1 MSRYP
6 LLRGLTLFASAAAV
20 LLVVAAPVLLA
31 AGRAESAAVYAAF
44 APLCHQMAERSWT
57 VLGLPLAVCTRCFG
71 FYCGVLGA
79 FWVAPKFSGAGFWA
93 AIGATIATVALET
106 ASILAVPPGIR
117 FLSGAWLGL
126 AMASALCEVAV
137 SRMIGLRTTDAA
149 GPPAALV
156 R

>member
-6 LLRGLTLFASAAAV
+6 LLRGLTLFAPAAAV
-20 LLVVAAPVLLA
+20 VVVVAAPVLLA
-31 AGRAESAAVYAAF
+31 AGRAEAAGIYAAF

-57 VLGLPLAVCTRCFG
+57 VLGYPLAVCTRCFG

-79 FWVAPKFSGAGFWA
+79 FWVAPKFSGAGFCA

-137 SRMIGLRTTDAA
+137 FAQLFQKQDGADPPDALLR
-149 GPPAALV
+149 
-156 R
+156 

>member
-6 LLRGLTLFASAAAV
+6 LLWGLTLFAPAAAV

-57 VLGLPLAVCTRCFG
+57 VLGYPLAVCTRCFG

-79 FWVAPKFSGAGFWA
+79 FWVAPKFFGAGFWA
-93 AIGATIATVALET
+93 AIGLTIATVVLET
-106 ASILAVPPGIR
+106 ASILVVPPGIR
-117 FLSGAWLGL
+117 FLTGAWLGL
-126 AMASALCEVAV
+126 VMASALCEVAV
-137 SRMIGLRTTDAA
+137 SAQLFQKQDATDPPDALLR
-149 GPPAALV
+149 
-156 R
+156 